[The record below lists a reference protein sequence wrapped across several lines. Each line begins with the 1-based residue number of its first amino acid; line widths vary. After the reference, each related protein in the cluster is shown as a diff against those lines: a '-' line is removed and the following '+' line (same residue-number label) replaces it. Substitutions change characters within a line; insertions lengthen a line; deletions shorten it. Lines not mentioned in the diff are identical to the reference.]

1 MNLDALAIAPEALL
15 TIAVVFLLLVDVQ
28 WRPGHRWWGIAAAL
42 GLIGATV
49 AAALQWVDFRGD
61 AGEAFYSGMIVI
73 DGFSSFAGMVIFP
86 LTGLG
91 LMTAWPLVR
100 RLRGRGTEF
109 VTLVLVSAIGAHLM
123 AAAGNLI
130 MVFIGLEV
138 FSISLYVLA
147 GFTRDRVDS
156 DEAALKYFLLGGL
169 ASAVFLYG
177 AALIFAATGALD
189 INVIGEHLRTTILLR
204 PGILLAGVALVLVGL
219 GFKVS
224 AAPFHVWAPDVYQG
238 APGAVTGYLASAA
251 KVAGFAALAR
261 VMTAALGARIDD
273 WAPALGVIA
282 AASIVIGT
290 LLALAQTDL
299 KRMLA
304 YSSVAHAGFI
314 LSALVAGR
322 AGVPDMWFYVAT
334 YAVQVLAAFAV
345 ASVVSGPAGGRSPLT
360 DYAGLSTRSPFLA
373 ASLGLMMLAMGGIPV
388 TAGFVG
394 KVAVFRSAIDAGYL
408 WLVITGVV
416 ATVAGL
422 FFYLRVIVLMYMQ
435 PAAVEGPDTKAE
447 RITAPRGVGFVLVAA
462 ALVTLVAGLVPWPLL
477 EWLRDALPL

>member
-1 MNLDALAIAPEALL
+1 MDLNALAIAPEAIL

-28 WRPGHRWWGIAAAL
+28 FHPGHRWWGLAAGVGLLGATAAA
-42 GLIGATV
+42 V
-49 AAALQWVDFRGD
+49 LQWVDFSGAD
-61 AGEAFYSGMIVI
+61 GEAFFSGMIVV
-73 DGFSSFAGMVIFP
+73 DGFAAFAGIVVFP

-91 LMTAWPLVR
+91 LMAAWPLIR
-100 RLRGRGTEF
+100 SLGGRGAEF
-109 VTLVLVSAIGAHLM
+109 VTLILISAIGAHLM
-123 AAAGNLI
+123 AAAGHLV

-147 GFTRDRVDS
+147 GFTRDRADS

-177 AALIFAATGALD
+177 AALLFAATGTLS
-189 INVIGEHLRTTILLR
+189 IIGIGEFLGSTVLLR
-204 PGILLAGVALVLVGL
+204 PGILLAGTALVLVGL

-238 APGAVTGYLASAA
+238 APGGVTGLLAAAA

-261 VMTAALGARIDD
+261 VMTVALGPRIAD
-273 WAPALGVIA
+273 WAPAVGVIA
-282 AASIVIGT
+282 AASIVVGT
-290 LLALAQTDL
+290 LLALAQSDI

-304 YSSVAHAGFI
+304 YSSVAHAGFV

-334 YAVQVLAAFAV
+334 YSVQVLAAFAV
-345 ASVVSGPAGGRSPLT
+345 ASVVSGPAGGRSPLSE
-360 DYAGLSTRSPFLA
+360 YAGLSSRSPFLA
-373 ASLGLMMLAMGGIPV
+373 GTLGLMMLAMGGIPV

-408 WLVITGVV
+408 WLVIAGVV

-435 PAAVEGPDTKAE
+435 PVVASGPGDSGAVLRTPGGI
-447 RITAPRGVGFVLVAA
+447 RVVLLVAA
-462 ALVTLVAGLVPWPLL
+462 AVTLVAGLVPWPLL
-477 EWLRDALPL
+477 DWLRDALPL

>member
-1 MNLDALAIAPEALL
+1 MNLDALAIAPEAIL
-15 TIAVVFLLLVDVQ
+15 TLAVVLLLLVDVQ
-28 WRPGHRWWGIAAAL
+28 FHPGHRWWGMAAGL
-42 GLIGATV
+42 GLV
-49 AAALQWVDFRGD
+49 AATAASALQWVDFRGAD
-61 AGEAFYSGMIVI
+61 GEAFYSGMILI
-73 DGFSSFAGMVIFP
+73 DGFSSFAGLVIFP
-86 LTGLG
+86 LAGLG
-91 LMTAWPLVR
+91 LTTAWPLIR
-100 RLRGRGTEF
+100 TLGGRGAEF
-109 VTLVLVSAIGAHLM
+109 VTLVLVSATGAHLM
-123 AAAGNLI
+123 AAAGNLV

-147 GFTRDRVDS
+147 GFTRGRVDS

-177 AALIFAATGALD
+177 AALLFAATGTLS
-189 INVIGEHLRTTILLR
+189 INGIGEFLRSTVLLR
-204 PGILLAGVALVLVGL
+204 PGILLAGTALVLVGL

-238 APGAVTGYLASAA
+238 APGGVTGFLASSA

-261 VMTAALGARIDD
+261 VMTVALGPRVAE
-273 WAPALGVIA
+273 WAPAIGAIA

-290 LLALAQTDL
+290 LLALAQPDI

-334 YAVQVLAAFAV
+334 YSVQVLAAFAV
-345 ASVVSGPAGGRSPLT
+345 AAVVSGPAGGRSPLS
-360 DYAGLSTRSPFLA
+360 DYSGLSARSPFLA
-373 ASLGLMMLAMGGIPV
+373 GSLGLMMLAMGGIPV

-408 WLVITGVV
+408 WLVIVGVV

-435 PAAVEGPDTKAE
+435 PAAD
-447 RITAPRGVGFVLVAA
+447 APGTPVARLSVPLGTGIVLTVAG
-462 ALVTLVAGLVPWPLL
+462 LVTVLAGLVPWPLL
-477 EWLRDALPL
+477 DWLRDALPL